1 MRLQTLI
8 ATLALALVLAACSKF
23 SGSGASWKG
32 DIAKAQD
39 LSVGM
44 SEAKV
49 QALLG
54 EPTTKQVM
62 KVSDQSLTAWYYVG
76 EKDSVN
82 VVFNTQGEL
91 TTAGVNGKILVGT
104 SGE

>member
-1 MRLQTLI
+1 MRLRTFI
-8 ATLALALVLAACSKF
+8 VVLALAFVLAACSKF
-23 SGSGASWKG
+23 SGSGAKWQG
-32 DIAKAQD
+32 DVAAAQE
-39 LSVGM
+39 LSAGM

-54 EPTTKQVM
+54 EPTAKQVM
-62 KVSDQSLTAWYYVG
+62 KVADQSLTAWYYVG

-91 TTAGVNGKILVGT
+91 TNVGVNGKSLIG
-104 SGE
+104 SSED